1 MFIKKKIITL
11 IIVTDKYENVKEK
24 VFEKEGKSVDNTFI
38 YKIISIMD
46 ISNGLFIKNNIQSM
60 LEFKVKVL
68 CKVIELEKNKMIYGV
83 VNKIVT
89 NKGYLLINGMCKI
102 DVRISNTDPNMLNKI
117 VKCKIIDYLYT
128 DNLDYIKVKGVIIN

>member
-68 CKVIELEKNKMIYGV
+68 CKVIELEKNKIIYGV